1 MYYRGMDTEI
11 PLLLPDNAPTPP
23 PTPGCLL
30 REWFLIGLQSF
41 GGGNATFAL
50 IRQAFV
56 ERTRW
61 IGADEF
67 NRLFALVQIAPGIN
81 LLALTI
87 LIGKRL
93 LGWRGI
99 LLSLFGLLLPSV
111 AVTTLLTAGYARV
124 QHTAIAQNAL
134 HGFLPATVGLGCVT
148 SIQMARTS
156 LLEAKKEGRLSLAL
170 GLCLLAASGLAVGLL
185 GWAVLPVLLLAG
197 CIQASATGWLQ
208 RKAPEEAPTP

>member
-1 MYYRGMDTEI
+1 MKPGN
-11 PLLLPDNAPTPP
+11 PLTPLDAVSVSP
-23 PTPGCLL
+23 PTAGGLL
-30 REWFLIGLQSF
+30 REWLLIGLQSF

-56 ERTRW
+56 ERRRW
-61 IGADEF
+61 VEAEEF

-93 LGWRGI
+93 LGWRGL

-111 AVTTLLTAGYARV
+111 GMTTLLTAGYARV
-124 QHTAIAQNAL
+124 QHTTLAQNAM

-148 SIQMARTS
+148 SIQMAYTA
-156 LLEAKKEGRLSLAL
+156 LAEAKREGNLSLAL
-170 GLCLLAASGLAVGLL
+170 GLAVLAASGLAVGLL
-185 GWAVLPVLLLAG
+185 GWAVLPVLFLAG
-197 CIQASATGWLQ
+197 CIQAMATG
-208 RKAPEEAPTP
+208 RRRESRTEEPTP

>member
-1 MYYRGMDTEI
+1 MNPET
-11 PLLLPDNAPTPP
+11 PLAPTAEMPAMP
-23 PTPGCLL
+23 PTGGRLL
-30 REWFLIGLQSF
+30 REWLLIGLQSF
-41 GGGNATFAL
+41 GGGNTTFAL

-61 IGADEF
+61 IEAEEF

-81 LLALTI
+81 LLALNI

-99 LLSLFGLLLPSV
+99 PLSLFGLLLPSV
-111 AVTTLLTAGYARV
+111 TVTTLLTAGYARV

-148 SIQMARTS
+148 SIQMARTG
-156 LLEAKKEGRLSLAL
+156 LMEAKKEGRLSLAL
-170 GLCLLAASGLAVGLL
+170 GLCVLAASGLAVGLL
-185 GWAVLPVLLLAG
+185 GWAVLPVLFLAG
-197 CIQASATGWLQ
+197 CIQASATGWRRHKPQ
-208 RKAPEEAPTP
+208 PEEPSA

>member
-1 MYYRGMDTEI
+1 MNSEI
-11 PLLLPDNAPTPP
+11 SQSLPDDAPAPHP
-23 PTPGCLL
+23 AAGLLL
-30 REWFLIGLQSF
+30 REWLLIGLQSF

-56 ERTRW
+56 ERKRW
-61 IGADEF
+61 IEAEEF

-93 LGWRGI
+93 LGWRGL

-111 AVTTLLTAGYARV
+111 AMTTLLTAGYARV
-124 QHTAIAQNAL
+124 QHTAIAQNAM

-148 SIQMARTS
+148 SLQMAHTS
-156 LLEAKKEGRLSLAL
+156 LKEAHKEGRGSLVL

-185 GWAVLPVLLLAG
+185 GWAVLPVLFLAG
-197 CIQASATGWLQ
+197 SIQASATGWRR
-208 RKAPEEAPTP
+208 RKARPEEPTP

>member
-1 MYYRGMDTEI
+1 M
-11 PLLLPDNAPTPP
+11 
-23 PTPGCLL
+23 L
-30 REWFLIGLQSF
+30 REWLLIGLQSF

-50 IRQAFV
+50 IRQTFV
-56 ERTRW
+56 ERQRW
-61 IGADEF
+61 IEAEEF

-99 LLSLFGLLLPSV
+99 LPSLFGLLLPTV
-111 AVTTLLTAGYARV
+111 VVTTLLTAGYARV
-124 QHTAIAQNAL
+124 QHTTTAQNAM

-156 LLEAKKEGRLSLAL
+156 LGEAKKEGRLSLVL
-170 GLCLLAASGLAVGLL
+170 GLCVLAASGLAVGRL
-185 GWAVLPVLLLAG
+185 GWSVLPVLFLGG
-197 CIQASATGWLQ
+197 CILALATVWRR
-208 RKAPEEAPTP
+208 RKAQTEEPTA

>member
-1 MYYRGMDTEI
+1 MNPEI
-11 PLLLPDNAPTPP
+11 PLTSPQKAPPP
-23 PTPGCLL
+23 LPTPGLLL
-30 REWFLIGLQSF
+30 REWLLIGLQSF

-50 IRQAFV
+50 IRQTFV
-56 ERTRW
+56 ERRHW
-61 IGADEF
+61 IEAGEF

-148 SIQMARTS
+148 SIQMAYTG
-156 LLEAKKEGRLSLAL
+156 LAEAKREGRLSLVL
-170 GLCLLAASGLAVGLL
+170 GLCVLVASGLAVGRL
-185 GWAVLPVLLLAG
+185 GLAVLPALFLGG
-197 CIQASATGWLQ
+197 CIQALATGRRG
-208 RKAPEEAPTP
+208 RKPPVEEPTP

>member
-1 MYYRGMDTEI
+1 MNPETPLAPAAGM
-11 PLLLPDNAPTPP
+11 PTIP
-23 PTPGCLL
+23 PTGSRLL
-30 REWFLIGLQSF
+30 REWLLIGLQSF

-61 IGADEF
+61 IEAEEF

-81 LLALTI
+81 LLALNI

-99 LLSLFGLLLPSV
+99 PLSLFGLLLPSV
-111 AVTTLLTAGYARV
+111 TVTTLLTAGYARV

-148 SIQMARTS
+148 SIQMARTG
-156 LLEAKKEGRLSLAL
+156 LIEAKKEGRLSLAL
-170 GLCLLAASGLAVGLL
+170 GLCVLAASGLAVGLL
-185 GWAVLPVLLLAG
+185 GWAVLPVLFLGG
-197 CIQASATGWLQ
+197 CIQASATGWRRHKPQL
-208 RKAPEEAPTP
+208 EEPPA

>member
-1 MYYRGMDTEI
+1 MNLEI
-11 PLLLPDNAPTPP
+11 PLSPPVSP
-23 PTPGCLL
+23 PTPHPTAGRLL
-30 REWFLIGLQSF
+30 REWLLIGLQSF

-50 IRQAFV
+50 IRQTFV
-56 ERTRW
+56 DRERW
-61 IGADEF
+61 IGAEEF

-124 QHTAIAQNAL
+124 QHTAIAQNAM

-148 SIQMARTS
+148 SIQMAYTA
-156 LLEAKKEGRLSLAL
+156 LVEAKREGRL
-170 GLCLLAASGLAVGLL
+170 
-185 GWAVLPVLLLAG
+185 
-197 CIQASATGWLQ
+197 
-208 RKAPEEAPTP
+208 